1 MGHCHNSKKE
11 KQSSIIIF
19 MELISK
25 LRSKK
30 QRKSMYAALHV
41 LRKHNL
47 LQPYLEAY
55 FGQNKNIRHDMG
67 WLDYFFTAHQ
77 LIFMT
82 IDWAETRQ
90 GSTFWFP
97 IGYCA
102 NDLGVKFK
110 QDSDIAINIITN
122 QWEIQ
127 RKKKTAIIN

>member
-82 IDWAETRQ
+82 IDWTETRQ

-97 IGYCA
+97 FGYCA

-110 QDSDIAINIITN
+110 QDSDIAIKIITKKKK
-122 QWEIQ
+122 IK

>member
-82 IDWAETRQ
+82 IDWTETRQ

-97 IGYCA
+97 FGYCA

-127 RKKKTAIIN
+127 RKKKNCNN

>member
-30 QRKSMYAALHV
+30 QRKSMYAAFHV

-47 LQPYLEAY
+47 LHYYLEAY
-55 FGQNKNIRHDMG
+55 FGQNRNIRHEMNY
-67 WLDYFFTAHQ
+67 LNYFFTARD

-82 IDWAETRQ
+82 IDWPETKQ
-90 GSTFWFP
+90 GTKFWFP
-97 IGYCA
+97 IVYGE
-102 NDLGVKFK
+102 NDVGVKFK
-110 QDSDIAINIITN
+110 ADGNIAINIITN

-127 RKKKTAIIN
+127 RKK